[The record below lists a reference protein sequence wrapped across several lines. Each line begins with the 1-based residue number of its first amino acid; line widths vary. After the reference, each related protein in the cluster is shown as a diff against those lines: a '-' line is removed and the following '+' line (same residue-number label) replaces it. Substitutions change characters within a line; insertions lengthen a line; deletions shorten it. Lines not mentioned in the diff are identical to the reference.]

1 MKKKNEVGNDL
12 QGILDTNILIEE
24 WGFFNTGNSIAFFF
38 RSLCCSKQKKI
49 NIRSLT
55 DFFVLSSL
63 LFSSFFSPLFEKLF
77 LFVSVNNRNNATDV
91 FDNGKTDSK
100 GQGPQLNGGC
110 GAEWVQ
116 KKRLPP
122 ANTNAETDVG
132 VRFASFDGDAD
143 RVVYFTFMK
152 ENNRGFTLLDG
163 DKIAV
168 LTAQFVGE
176 ELQAAGLTDAI
187 NMGIVQTA
195 YANGA
200 AHKAVLSEGIECPY
214 AKTGKKEKTKTSG
227 KSVK

>member
-1 MKKKNEVGNDL
+1 M
-12 QGILDTNILIEE
+12 
-24 WGFFNTGNSIAFFF
+24 FFF
-38 RSLCCSKQKKI
+38 FL
-49 NIRSLT
+49 
-55 DFFVLSSL
+55 
-63 LFSSFFSPLFEKLF
+63 SPLFKKLF
-77 LFVSVNNRNNATDV
+77 LFVIKNRNNATDV

-200 AHKAVLSEGIECPY
+200 AHKAVLSKGIECPY
-214 AKTGKKEKTKTSG
+214 AKTGKKEKTKTEWKKCEIDIEFS
-227 KSVK
+227 